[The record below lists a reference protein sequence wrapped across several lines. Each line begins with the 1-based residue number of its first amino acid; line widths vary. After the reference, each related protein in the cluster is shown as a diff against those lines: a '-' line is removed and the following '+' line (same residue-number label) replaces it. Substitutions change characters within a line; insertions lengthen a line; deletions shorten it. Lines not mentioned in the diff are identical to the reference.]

1 MLTALWT
8 VSTALVSFLAASLT
22 TVGGVQA
29 EEPQDDPPP
38 VQITPGGTFLPQG
51 ESTLTLTLDAAGG
64 TGDLEPG
71 AVQAIKQ
78 AAAKITASQSGS
90 DAGTSSQVGGDVA
103 SNESS
108 ATESGSGGS
117 AGECAWRDASATPP
131 TDTAW
136 GGNDATTGTLLVNIC
151 NGPTRY
157 VFVPGAAPGALA
169 AAPPPPPPPPDPA
182 VLAQQAYGELTLPE
196 PSAKRSPDEGNSD
209 PQNGGLPYTWTNLW
223 TWVWAAEWPT
233 LARTVDL
240 RGVSA
245 TVTATP
251 TALIFDPGDGSAPI
265 TCPGRGR
272 PWTTVDGSAPPSA
285 GGCGHM
291 YRAVTPDGPLTATT
305 SIQWSVAW
313 TSNVGVG
320 GTFPAL
326 TTQTTSWFLVE
337 QIQVVT
343 R

>member
-1 MLTALWT
+1 
-8 VSTALVSFLAASLT
+8 
-22 TVGGVQA
+22 
-29 EEPQDDPPP
+29 
-38 VQITPGGTFLPQG
+38 
-51 ESTLTLTLDAAGG
+51 
-64 TGDLEPG
+64 
-71 AVQAIKQ
+71 
-78 AAAKITASQSGS
+78 
-90 DAGTSSQVGGDVA
+90 
-103 SNESS
+103 
-108 ATESGSGGS
+108 
-117 AGECAWRDASATPP
+117 
-131 TDTAW
+131 
-136 GGNDATTGTLLVNIC
+136 
-151 NGPTRY
+151 
-157 VFVPGAAPGALA
+157 
-169 AAPPPPPPPPDPA
+169 
-182 VLAQQAYGELTLPE
+182 LTLPK

-223 TWVWAAEWPT
+223 TWVWAAEWQT

-251 TALIFDPGDGSAPI
+251 TALIFDPGDGSAPV

-272 PWTTVDGSAPPSA
+272 PWTTVDGSDPPSA

-326 TTQTTSWFLVE
+326 TTQTTSSFLVE

>member
-1 MLTALWT
+1 VLTALWT
-8 VSTALVSFLAASLT
+8 VPTALVALLAASVT
-22 TVGGVQA
+22 AVGGVQA
-29 EEPQDDPPP
+29 AEPQSDPPP
-38 VQITPGGTFLPQG
+38 VQVTPGGTFLPQG

-64 TGDLEPG
+64 AGDLEPG
-71 AVQAIKQ
+71 AVQAIQQ
-78 AAAKITASQSGS
+78 AAAKITASQSRSGA
-90 DAGTSSQVGGDVA
+90 DTSSQDAGDVA

-108 ATESGSGGS
+108 ATESGSGVS
-117 AGECAWRDASATPP
+117 AGECAWRDASAAPP
-131 TDTAW
+131 TDAAW
-136 GGNDATTGTLLVNIC
+136 GGNDPSTGTLFVNIC

-169 AAPPPPPPPPDPA
+169 AAPPPPDPA
-182 VLAQQAYGELTLPE
+182 VLAQQAYGELTLPK
-196 PSAKRSPDEGNSD
+196 PTAKRSPDEGNSD

-223 TWVWAAEWPT
+223 TWVWAAEWQT

-272 PWTTVDGSAPPSA
+272 PWTTVDGSDPPSA

-291 YRAVTPDGPLTATT
+291 YRAVTPAGPLTATT

-326 TTQTTSWFLVE
+326 TTQTTSSFLVE